1 MMQNKIENKIA
12 RARSQA
18 QLIKKFREVRE
29 ETKKKQMEKFLNDQ
43 MMIGLKRKD
52 CESERLEQ
60 R

>member
-1 MMQNKIENKIA
+1 MQNKIENKIA

-43 MMIGLKRKD
+43 MMLGLKRKD

>member
-43 MMIGLKRKD
+43 MMLGLKRKD

>member
-18 QLIKKFREVRE
+18 QLIQKFREVRE

-43 MMIGLKRKD
+43 RMIGIKRKD
-52 CESERLEQ
+52 CE
-60 R
+60 